1 MNMPNDPTPAGLG
14 AGTRAPG
21 APSHASTSQDASVGS
36 LLKQLAQEI
45 PALFGKEL
53 ALAKSEVRESMQA
66 TKAGVAAVAMGGAV
80 ALGGFLILLLAAVY
94 GLSNVVEPWLAALIV
109 GGITLL
115 IGLGMVSAGKKKFE
129 VQSFTPD
136 RTLDAMRKDKNA
148 VQERTP

>member
-1 MNMPNDPTPAGLG
+1 MNMPNEPTPTGLG
-14 AGTRAPG
+14 AGTTAPG

-94 GLSNVVEPWLAALIV
+94 GLSNVVDPWLAALIV

>member
-1 MNMPNDPTPAGLG
+1 MSVQNDTAYTAGG
-14 AGTRAPG
+14 AGPTTPG
-21 APSHASTSQDASVGS
+21 MQSSASPLQDASVGS

-53 ALAKSEVRESMQA
+53 ALAKSEVRESVQA
-66 TKAGVAAVAMGGAV
+66 TKVGVGAVAMGGAV
-80 ALGGFLILLLAAVY
+80 ALGGLLILLLAAVY
-94 GLSNVVEPWLAALIV
+94 GLSNVVAPWLAALIV
-109 GGITLL
+109 GGATLL

-136 RTLDAMRKDKNA
+136 RTIDAMRKDKNA

>member
-1 MNMPNDPTPAGLG
+1 MSMHNDTTHTTGVG
-14 AGTRAPG
+14 AGSTSGMQP
-21 APSHASTSQDASVGS
+21 PASASQDASVGS

-53 ALAKSEVRESMQA
+53 ALAKSEVRESVQA
-66 TKAGVAAVAMGGAV
+66 TKAGVAAVATGGAV
-80 ALGGFLILLLAAVY
+80 AMGGFLILLLAAVY

-136 RTLDAMRKDKNA
+136 RTIDAMRKDKNA
-148 VQERTP
+148 LQERTP

>member
-1 MNMPNDPTPAGLG
+1 MNMPNDPTSTGFG
-14 AGTRAPG
+14 AGTTPPG
-21 APSHASTSQDASVGS
+21 APAHASTSQDASVGS

-53 ALAKSEVRESMQA
+53 ALAKSEVREGVQA

-94 GLSNVVEPWLAALIV
+94 GLSNVVDPWLAALIV

>member
-53 ALAKSEVRESMQA
+53 ALAKSEVREGVQA

-115 IGLGMVSAGKKKFE
+115 IGLSMVSAGKKKFE